1 MIKLIDLLT
10 ESLFPFHEDDTTF
23 DETDDSLLS
32 VDYVFETP
40 DSSYRVTFYSGE
52 YSPEDKTF
60 NISFG
65 EKPQRLSKL
74 DTFKMTGE
82 GKVYSI
88 VQTICKI
95 IEEFVDEYGDD
106 VEKLVVDPT
115 SDKRGRVYKELIP
128 KYLDPAIMKMVN
140 IK

>member
-1 MIKLIDLLT
+1 MIKLADILA
-10 ESLFPFHEDDTTF
+10 ESLFPFYEDDTTF
-23 DETDDSLLS
+23 DEMDDSLLS

-52 YSPEDKTF
+52 YNPEDKTF
-60 NISFG
+60 DISFG

-88 VQTICKI
+88 IQTICKI
-95 IEEFVDEYGDD
+95 IEEFVDEYEDD
-106 VEKLVVDPT
+106 VEKLVINPT

-128 KYLDPAIMKMVN
+128 KYLNPTIMKMVT

>member
-1 MIKLIDLLT
+1 MIKLRDLLT
-10 ESLFPFHEDDTTF
+10 ESVFPFHEDDTTF
-23 DETDDSLLS
+23 DEMDDSLLA

-40 DSSYRVTFYSGE
+40 DNTYTVSFYSGE

-60 NISFG
+60 DISFG
-65 EKPQRLSKL
+65 EKTGRLNKL

-88 VQTICKI
+88 IQTICKI
-95 IEEFVDEYGDD
+95 IEEFVSEYADD
-106 VEKLVVDPT
+106 VESLVIDPT

-128 KYLDPAIMKMVN
+128 KYLDPAVMKMVI

>member
-10 ESLFPFHEDDTTF
+10 ESLFPFYENDATF

-40 DSSYRVTFYSGE
+40 DNTYTVTFYSGE
-52 YSPEDKTF
+52 YNPEDKTF
-60 NISFG
+60 DISFG
-65 EKPQRLSKL
+65 EKPQPLSKL

-95 IEEFVDEYGDD
+95 IEEFVDEYQDD
-106 VEKLVVDPT
+106 VENLVIDPT

-128 KYLDPAIMKMVN
+128 KYLDPAIMQMVT

>member
-10 ESLFPFHEDDTTF
+10 ESIFPFHEDDVTF
-23 DETDDSLLS
+23 DEMDDSILA

-40 DSSYRVTFYSGE
+40 DNTYTVTFYSGE
-52 YSPEDKTF
+52 YTSKDKTF
-60 NISFG
+60 DISFG
-65 EKPQRLSKL
+65 EKAGRLNKL

-88 VQTICKI
+88 IQTICKI
-95 IEEFVDEYGDD
+95 IEEFVDEYGDG
-106 VEKLVVDPT
+106 VEKLVVAPT

-128 KYLDPAIMKMVN
+128 KYLDPAIMKIVD

>member
-1 MIKLIDLLT
+1 MIKLAHILA
-10 ESLFPFHEDDTTF
+10 ESVFPFHEDDATF
-23 DETDDSLLS
+23 DEMDDSLLA

-40 DSSYRVTFYSGE
+40 DNSYTVTFYSGE

-60 NISFG
+60 DISFG
-65 EKPQRLSKL
+65 EKPQPRSKL

-106 VEKLVVDPT
+106 VENLVVDPT

-128 KYLDPAIMKMVN
+128 KYLDPTIMKMVT

>member
-10 ESLFPFHEDDTTF
+10 VSLFPFHEDDVTF
-23 DETDDSLLS
+23 DEMDDSVLA

-40 DSSYRVTFYSGE
+40 DNTYTVTFYSGE
-52 YSPEDKTF
+52 YGPEDKTF
-60 NISFG
+60 DISFG
-65 EKPQRLSKL
+65 EKPQHLSKL

-82 GKVYSI
+82 GRVYSI
-88 VQTICKI
+88 VQTICRI
-95 IEEFVDEYGDD
+95 IEEFVYEYEDD
-106 VEKLVVDPT
+106 VEKLIINPT

-128 KYLDPAIMKMVN
+128 KYLDPVVMKMVT

>member
-10 ESLFPFHEDDTTF
+10 ESLFPFHEDDVTF
-23 DETDDSLLS
+23 DEMDDSVLA
-32 VDYVFETP
+32 VDYVFDTP
-40 DSSYRVTFYSGE
+40 ESSYTVTFYSGE
-52 YSPEDKTF
+52 YNPEDKTF
-60 NISFG
+60 AISFG
-65 EKPQRLSKL
+65 EKPQHLSKI

-95 IEEFVDEYGDD
+95 IEEFVSEYGDD
-106 VEKLVVDPT
+106 VEKLVVSPT

-128 KYLDPAIMKMVN
+128 KYLNPAIMKMLT
-140 IK
+140 IE

>member
-1 MIKLIDLLT
+1 MSKLIDLLT
-10 ESLFPFHEDDTTF
+10 ESLFPFYEDDATF

-40 DSSYRVTFYSGE
+40 DNTYTVTFYSGE
-52 YSPEDKTF
+52 YNPEDKTF
-60 NISFG
+60 DISFG
-65 EKPQRLSKL
+65 EKTQRNSKL

-95 IEEFVDEYGDD
+95 IEEFVDEYQDD
-106 VEKLVVDPT
+106 VENLVIDPT

-128 KYLDPAIMKMVN
+128 KYLDPAIMQMVT

>member
-10 ESLFPFHEDDTTF
+10 ESLFPFHEDDATF
-23 DETDDSLLS
+23 DEMDDSLLA

-40 DSSYRVTFYSGE
+40 DSSYTVSFYSGE
-52 YSPEDKTF
+52 YNPEDKTF
-60 NISFG
+60 PISFG
-65 EKPQRLSKL
+65 EKPQSLSKL

-95 IEEFVDEYGDD
+95 IEEFVSEYGDD
-106 VEKLVVDPT
+106 VENLVVDPT
-115 SDKRGRVYKELIP
+115 SDKRGRVYRQLIP
-128 KYLDPAIMKMVN
+128 KYLDPAIMKMVT
-140 IK
+140 IM

>member
-10 ESLFPFHEDDTTF
+10 ESIFPFHEDDITF
-23 DETDDSLLS
+23 DEMDDSILA

-40 DSSYRVTFYSGE
+40 DNTYTVTFYSGE
-52 YSPEDKTF
+52 YTSKDKTF
-60 NISFG
+60 DISFG
-65 EKPQRLSKL
+65 EKTERLNKL

-88 VQTICKI
+88 IQTICKI
-95 IEEFVDEYGDD
+95 IEEFVDEYGDS
-106 VEKLVVDPT
+106 VEKLVVAPT

-128 KYLDPAIMKMVN
+128 KYLDPAIMKMVD

>member
-10 ESLFPFHEDDTTF
+10 ESLFPFHEDDVTF
-23 DETDDSLLS
+23 DEMDDSVLA

-40 DSSYRVTFYSGE
+40 DNTYTVTFYSGE
-52 YSPEDKTF
+52 YNSEDKTF
-60 NISFG
+60 DISFG
-65 EKPQRLSKL
+65 EKPGRLNKL

-82 GKVYSI
+82 GRVYSI

-106 VEKLVVDPT
+106 VEKLVVAPT
-115 SDKRGRVYKELIP
+115 SDKRGRVYRELIP
-128 KYLDPAIMKMVN
+128 KYLDPAIMKMVT

>member
-1 MIKLIDLLT
+1 
-10 ESLFPFHEDDTTF
+10 
-23 DETDDSLLS
+23 
-32 VDYVFETP
+32 
-40 DSSYRVTFYSGE
+40 
-52 YSPEDKTF
+52 
-60 NISFG
+60 
-65 EKPQRLSKL
+65 
-74 DTFKMTGE
+74 MTGE

-106 VEKLVVDPT
+106 VENLVVDPT

-128 KYLDPAIMKMVN
+128 KYLDPTIMKMVT

>member
-10 ESLFPFHEDDTTF
+10 ESLFPFHEDDVTF
-23 DETDDSLLS
+23 DEMDDSVLA

-40 DSSYRVTFYSGE
+40 DNTYTVTFYSGE
-52 YSPEDKTF
+52 YGPEDKTF
-60 NISFG
+60 DISFG
-65 EKPQRLSKL
+65 EKPQHLSKL

-82 GKVYSI
+82 GRVYSI
-88 VQTICKI
+88 VQTICRI
-95 IEEFVDEYGDD
+95 IEEFVYEYEDD
-106 VEKLVVDPT
+106 VEKLIINPT

-128 KYLDPAIMKMVN
+128 KYLDPVVMKMVT

>member
-1 MIKLIDLLT
+1 MIKLVDLLA
-10 ESLFPFHEDDTTF
+10 ESLFPFYEDDATF
-23 DETDDSLLS
+23 DETDNSLLS

-40 DSSYRVTFYSGE
+40 DSTYTVSFYSGE
-52 YSPEDKTF
+52 YNPEDKTF
-60 NISFG
+60 DISFG
-65 EKPQRLSKL
+65 EKTQRNSKL
-74 DTFKMTGE
+74 DTFKMTGK

-95 IEEFVDEYGDD
+95 IEEFVDDYQDD
-106 VEKLVVDPT
+106 VEKLVIDPT

-128 KYLDPAIMKMVN
+128 KYLDPAIMQMVT